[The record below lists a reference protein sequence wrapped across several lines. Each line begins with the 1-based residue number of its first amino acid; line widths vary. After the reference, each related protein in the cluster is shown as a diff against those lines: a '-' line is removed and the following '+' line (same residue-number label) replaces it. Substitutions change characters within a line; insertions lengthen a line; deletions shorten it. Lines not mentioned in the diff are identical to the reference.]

1 MVSRGKEVV
10 GLEVSACVGGS
21 TCCSNAGENEVSSG
35 VVSTGCAMVEKAFCA
50 GSSCRSRGHVYV
62 ELFGNWIVV
71 ALFWMMTVKFWV
83 AEMVVR
89 ERRRWLRPSI

>member
-62 ELFGNWIVV
+62 ELFGNWIVKKNSRSILRASAV
-71 ALFWMMTVKFWV
+71 LMT
-83 AEMVVR
+83 
-89 ERRRWLRPSI
+89 RRTRPTRYDTTL

>member
-35 VVSTGCAMVEKAFCA
+35 VVSKGCAMVEKAFCA

-62 ELFGNWIVV
+62 ELFGNWIVKKNSRSILRASAV
-71 ALFWMMTVKFWV
+71 LMT
-83 AEMVVR
+83 
-89 ERRRWLRPSI
+89 RRTRPTRYDTTL